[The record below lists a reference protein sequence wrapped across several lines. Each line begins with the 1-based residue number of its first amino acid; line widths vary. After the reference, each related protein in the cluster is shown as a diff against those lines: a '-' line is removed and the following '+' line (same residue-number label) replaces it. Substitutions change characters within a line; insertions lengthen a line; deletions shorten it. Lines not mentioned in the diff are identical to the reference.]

1 MIIMILSYNVSLYM
15 DLFFSLR
22 KWFYSAPWAMR
33 ACENKSDLS
42 VTFGDFELKVL
53 SGR

>member
-1 MIIMILSYNVSLYM
+1 MERNLFIAKVQAVSADNAKYI
-15 DLFFSLR
+15 
-22 KWFYSAPWAMR
+22 W